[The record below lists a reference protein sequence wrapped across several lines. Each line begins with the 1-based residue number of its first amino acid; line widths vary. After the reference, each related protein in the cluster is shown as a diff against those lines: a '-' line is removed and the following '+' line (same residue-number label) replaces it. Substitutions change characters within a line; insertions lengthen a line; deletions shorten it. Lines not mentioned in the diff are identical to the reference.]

1 MRQTAG
7 CDWEIIN
14 LTGAAFGWSGWTRYG
29 YSNSGGFWLPL
40 FCVLGVRGI
49 AVGIG
54 VGEGWVCW
62 ELGVRE
68 GGFCWGVGL

>member
-1 MRQTAG
+1 MVM
-7 CDWEIIN
+7 II
-14 LTGAAFGWSGWTRYG
+14 
-29 YSNSGGFWLPL
+29 SGGFWLPL

-62 ELGVRE
+62 EQGVRE
-68 GGFCWGVGL
+68 GGFCWGVWL